1 MFTTRGFHWRLRN
14 SLPPLR
20 VSYVEV
26 ERVAAVKPQF
36 VQSMKDVSINA
47 GHNAQN
53 DKEQTRNT

>member
-26 ERVAAVKPQF
+26 KRVAAVKPQF

-47 GHNAQN
+47 AHDAQN
-53 DKEQTRNT
+53 DKEQTNNT